1 MMILMMMMMMMMMM
15 AMMIIMMVRVMV
27 IKMVILMQTAVVMV
41 MRVVM
46 SMSILQNDHATNPMQ
61 MPGSPVPMQLLG
73 APRRSTH
80 IGRSTRL
87 NFRIHTIQGQ
97 EGTQTQD
104 RVPDL
109 ISGYSVYRAKKRHER
124 RTEHQT

>member
-1 MMILMMMMMMMMMM
+1 MMILMMMMMMMMV
-15 AMMIIMMVRVMV
+15 MMIIMMVRVMV
-27 IKMVILMQTAVVMV
+27 MLMVILMQTAVVMV

-46 SMSILQNDHATNPMQ
+46 SMRILQNDQATNPMQ

-73 APRRSTH
+73 TPRRSMH

-87 NFRIHTIQGQ
+87 NFKIHNIQGQ
-97 EGTQTQD
+97 EGAQTQD

-109 ISGYSVYRAKKRHER
+109 NSGYSVYRAKKRHER